1 MKMKML
7 LRRDRSGRISKL
19 RCWDWCKEQ
28 RTRAYIIW
36 RCLLFLLRWDD
47 Y

>member
-1 MKMKML
+1 MK
-7 LRRDRSGRISKL
+7 ISKL

-36 RCLLFLLRWDD
+36 RCLLFLLQWED
-47 Y
+47 

>member
-1 MKMKML
+1 MKMSE
-7 LRRDRSGRISKL
+7 RRVGSYRKSTL

-36 RCLLFLLRWDD
+36 RCLIFLLRWDD

>member
-1 MKMKML
+1 MKISHK
-7 LRRDRSGRISKL
+7 RVGSGRISKL

-36 RCLLFLLRWDD
+36 RCLIFLLRWDD
-47 Y
+47 